1 MTRSARLAPLRYPAF
16 RHLVT
21 AKTAST
27 VGSWMQLV
35 AAGWLTLKLTGSAAS
50 VGLITVASRGPGVV
64 MATYGG
70 VIADRGGARRIGII
84 VSLLQTMAAAL
95 LVVTASAHT
104 ISVAV
109 IYGATLVIG
118 VGSAMTAPLIQG
130 IVPHS
135 VPDGMLAQANS
146 INSTAYTTARMIG
159 PLAGGGLVATLGAS
173 WCFAINAVSFLAVVA
188 LFLSLPRDV
197 EHRAHQTVKL
207 RTALHHA
214 RVIPLLGGI
223 LVTIGAFS
231 AFVAPI
237 QELAPVIAREHGS
250 GAHLVGFLL
259 GALAF
264 GGVLGS
270 LFVPKVVA
278 DDLPRNYVLAA
289 TCGLAGLSIVALGF
303 APDIVTALI
312 AMLAAGLFW
321 EVYFVSAQ
329 TGLVTISPHE
339 VVGSETGLFYAL
351 TLGGLALGAPLLGVL
366 VDATSVRVALSVS
379 GSLMVLVALAR
390 AIRLRHRLRT
400 EAVADDSLVTI
411 NPPR

>member
-1 MTRSARLAPLRYPAF
+1 MEGSSPRS
-16 RHLVT
+16 
-21 AKTAST
+21 
-27 VGSWMQLV
+27 
-35 AAGWLTLKLTGSAAS
+35 
-50 VGLITVASRGPGVV
+50 
-64 MATYGG
+64 
-70 VIADRGGARRIGII
+70 
-84 VSLLQTMAAAL
+84 
-95 LVVTASAHT
+95 
-104 ISVAV
+104 
-109 IYGATLVIG
+109 
-118 VGSAMTAPLIQG
+118 
-130 IVPHS
+130 
-135 VPDGMLAQANS
+135 
-146 INSTAYTTARMIG
+146 
-159 PLAGGGLVATLGAS
+159 GAS
-173 WCFAINAVSFLAVVA
+173 WCFAINAASFLAVVA

-197 EHRAHQTVKL
+197 EHRAHQTVRL

-223 LVTIGAFS
+223 LLTIGAFS
-231 AFVAPI
+231 AFVAPV

-250 GAHLVGFLL
+250 GAHLVGLLL

-270 LFVPKVVA
+270 LLVPKVVA
-278 DDLPRNYVLAA
+278 DDLPRHYVLAA

-312 AMLAAGLFW
+312 AMVVAGLFW
-321 EVYFVSAQ
+321 DVYFVSAQ

-379 GSLMVLVALAR
+379 GSLMVLVALSR

-400 EAVADDSLVTI
+400 EAGTDDSLVTI
-411 NPPR
+411 DAPR